1 MSKFFQ
7 LKEFVASNTAK
18 QMGIDNTPSFEVV
31 DHLQELV
38 STILDPLRKDWGS
51 PIKVTSGYRCPA
63 LNKAVGGS
71 SNSSHKIGYAADIQ
85 PANGELDKF
94 INFCKSWFKSH
105 KDILSWDQVIL
116 EKSVYTQWV
125 HIGLKDCRGRQR
137 KQIFNMV
144 V

>member
-1 MSKFFQ
+1 MSKYFQ
-7 LKEFVASNTAK
+7 LKEFVVSNTAK

-38 STILDPLRKDWGS
+38 STILDPLRRDWGS

-71 SNSSHKIGYAADIQ
+71 SNSAHKCGYAADIQ
-85 PANGELDKF
+85 PVNGELDKF
-94 INFCKSWFKSH
+94 INFCKDWFKSH

-125 HIGLKDCRGRQR
+125 HIGLKDNKGRQR
-137 KQIFNMV
+137 KQIFNITL
-144 V
+144 